1 MVRVGITHTAR
12 VRVRMKGSR
21 VESRVKV
28 TVGVRAKTGKACF
41 FRVTVCVRAEAKGGQ
56 NSMEVQPNPNTNPNS
71 NPNPESQ
78 I

>member
-12 VRVRMKGSR
+12 VRVRMKGSQ

-41 FRVTVCVRAEAKGGQ
+41 FRVTVGVRAETGTAYFFRVTVGVRAEAG
-56 NSMEVQPNPNTNPNS
+56 TA
-71 NPNPESQ
+71 
-78 I
+78 